1 MSIIF
6 FFSAVL
12 CYYNNLIKNYRIIVT
27 SLLYS
32 NFTFM
37 SFTYYFLMIHI
48 LILFHFISD
57 ISNLTCALSLHL
69 DFSSILQLYTFSIR
83 QSCLSSIFFFR
94 FDVALHSNILVSP
107 YIFYLPFLNYSIYSF
122 SFLIIY

>member
-12 CYYNNLIKNYRIIVT
+12 CYYNNLIKNYRIIVI

-48 LILFHFISD
+48 PTLSHFISD
-57 ISNLTCALSLHL
+57 ISNLTCVLSLHL

-83 QSCLSSIFFFR
+83 QSCLSFIFFFR
-94 FDVALHSNILVSP
+94 LDVGLHSNILVSP
-107 YIFYLPFLNYSIYSF
+107 YIFCLPFLNYSIYSF